1 MGTKI
6 AGFTI
11 IETLLFL
18 AISGLMMVAMIA
30 GVSVNLNT
38 QRYNDSV
45 RTFHTLIQ
53 EQYAKIASTEND
65 RPADRPCGLD
75 ATASPQENPS
85 QPQIRG
91 QSKCEVIGRYMAVE
105 GSNIAIYPVLAY
117 RNATIDTATT
127 DDIALMRNA
136 SYMRLGIDSSL
147 ADTRLLEWGTEIAW
161 PSTGSE
167 ARSQRT
173 PRSLALLFI
182 RSPDSGQ
189 MYTFSSDSAPLSADS
204 INENTI
210 RSMIVAGNT
219 TPGQAARTICVDS
232 AGLVLSS
239 TLSIFVNGFATSS
252 TGIEMRTNDYFK
264 QLGTDIQC

>member
-1 MGTKI
+1 MGAKT

-18 AISGLMMVAMIA
+18 AISGLMMVAMVA
-30 GVSVNLNT
+30 GVSVSLNA

-65 RPADRPCGLD
+65 RPASRPCGLD
-75 ATASPQENPS
+75 ATANPQENPS
-85 QPQIRG
+85 QAQTRG
-91 QSKCEVIGRYMAVE
+91 QSRCEVIGRYMAVE
-105 GSNIAIYPVLAY
+105 GGSIAIYPVLAY
-117 RNATIDTATT
+117 RNVAINTSGA
-127 DDIALMRNA
+127 DDVTLMRSA
-136 SYMRLGIDSSL
+136 SYMRLGIDASL
-147 ADTRLLEWGTEIAW
+147 ADTRSLEWGTEIAW
-161 PSTGSE
+161 PSAGSE
-167 ARSQRT
+167 ARPQRT
-173 PRSLALLFI
+173 PRSLAFLFI

-189 MYTFSSDSAPLSADS
+189 MYTFSSNSAPLTADS
-204 INENTI
+204 INEGTL

-252 TGIEMRTNDYFK
+252 TAIETRTNDYFQ
-264 QLGTDIQC
+264 QLGSDIRC